1 MVAKKRHKSFAPKV
15 DKAEPITFTIL
26 DEEFEA
32 YPQLQGAV
40 IIDLL
45 AGLADTGEEGNS
57 AAAATLLTD
66 IFEVALKPESLTR
79 FKALTH
85 DPERIV
91 DLETLSEIVAWLM
104 EEYTDRPTEDS
115 SR

>member
-15 DKAEPITFTIL
+15 EEAEPITFTIL

-40 IIDLL
+40 IVELL
-45 AGLADTGEEGNS
+45 AGLADTGEEGNG
-57 AAAATLLTD
+57 AAAASLLTNV
-66 IFEVALKPESLTR
+66 FEFALKPESLER
-79 FKALTH
+79 FKKLTH

-91 DLETLSEIVAWLM
+91 DLETLSEIVSWLM